1 MKLIIDISGW
11 LGSLLV
17 IAAYALSLVKTK
29 NYSTWCILMNL
40 FGGIFIAVNCYYY
53 RAIPSLVTNMIWS
66 AIALYS
72 IYQAKKG
79 SLMGF
84 KNSIKKRRYK
94 LK

>member
-1 MKLIIDISGW
+1 MKLLIDISGW

-17 IAAYALSLVKTK
+17 VGAYALSHVKTK

-40 FGGIFIAVNCYYY
+40 FGGVFIAVNCYYY

-66 AIALYS
+66 GIALFS

-79 SLMGF
+79 SLTEY
-84 KNSIKKRRYK
+84 KNRRKRHRFRY
-94 LK
+94 